1 MIRPTPRTA
10 PRARRVAAVLVCAT
24 AVLVMAP
31 AALAHPHGNWG
42 SVYRSIDGGRIWSD
56 LNATRPVTT
65 VHDLSVPHPPR
76 VWAATDDGL
85 LRTDAL
91 GRGWTS
97 VGPRALGDVTTVVD
111 EDPEDGSV
119 LVGSENGLF
128 HAEADL
134 ATWQRVLEP
143 TAGRPVALHR
153 DGVAITVQTATD
165 GWYRSDDGGIT
176 FSPAEDAYA
185 AIEAA
190 LPAPPEGV
198 DPALVLSTAVLAGTT
213 VAGTTVGAFADAG
226 DGTWEPVDGTQ
237 GLAVWSVHAGPR
249 SDVDGLLLATGGGL
263 LLHDPRG
270 AGGVVP
276 VPDIPPTLPVGVI
289 ETSAERPD
297 ELYMASSRV
306 PYVREAQPAGT
317 APVAATASAKPAGTA
332 GTVAVLVGGLA
343 VTAAL
348 FALAAVALGSATVR
362 RRLERIDRPVA
373 SRH

>member
-1 MIRPTPRTA
+1 MIRPMPRTA
-10 PRARRVAAVLVCAT
+10 PGGRRVAAVLVCAM

-65 VHDLSVPHPPR
+65 VHDLSAPHPPR
-76 VWAATDDGL
+76 VWAGTDEGL

-91 GRGWTS
+91 GQQWTA
-97 VGPRALGDVTTVVD
+97 VGPRALGDVITVVD
-111 EDPEDGSV
+111 EDPDDGSV
-119 LVGSENGLF
+119 VVGSENGLF
-128 HAEADL
+128 RADADL

-143 TAGRPVALHR
+143 AAGRPVALHR
-153 DGVAITVQTATD
+153 DGGAITVQTATD
-165 GWYRSDDGGIT
+165 GWYRSEDGGVT
-176 FSPAEDAYA
+176 FSPTQDDYA

-190 LPAPPEGV
+190 LPAPPAGV
-198 DPALVLSTAVLAGTT
+198 DPALVLSTAALAGTT
-213 VAGTTVGAFADAG
+213 VAGTTVGAFADDG
-226 DGTWEPVDGTQ
+226 DGTWEPVEGTQ

-306 PYVREAQPAGT
+306 PYLREAPPAGT
-317 APVAATASAKPAGTA
+317 VPAVAAAGA
-332 GTVAVLVGGLA
+332 
-343 VTAAL
+343 
-348 FALAAVALGSATVR
+348 
-362 RRLERIDRPVA
+362 
-373 SRH
+373 